1 MEWTTFFYFV
11 AVLIALNIVIGI
23 IGVIFILI
31 KEFLHQF
38 FDLGRGISAQIVAV
52 ALALVSLVLIFF
64 ILLGIFGLLIIGW
77 ERILAF
83 FQ

>member
-31 KEFLHQF
+31 KEFLHEF
-38 FDLGRGISAQIVAV
+38 FELGRGISAQIVAV

-83 FQ
+83 F